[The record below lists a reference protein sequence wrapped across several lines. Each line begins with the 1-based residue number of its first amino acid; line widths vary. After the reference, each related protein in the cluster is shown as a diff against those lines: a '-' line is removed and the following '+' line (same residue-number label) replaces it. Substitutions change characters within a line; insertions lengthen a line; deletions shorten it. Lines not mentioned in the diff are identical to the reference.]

1 MGKVIEMTV
10 WKAHPGKMKE
20 MLAVMSATRTVFLA
34 AGVSEIKIVVG
45 AAGKD
50 VGNATMI
57 QTFKG
62 YADNGAVNEAIGDDA
77 GVKAHQ
83 EKYKDL
89 NIGTF
94 ISHDIYEVIEE

>member
-62 YADNGAVNEAIGDDA
+62 FADNGAVNEAIGDDA

-89 NIGTF
+89 NIATF
-94 ISHDIYEVIEE
+94 ISHDMYEVIEE

>member
-1 MGKVIEMTV
+1 MGRVIEMTV

-20 MLAVMSATRTVFLA
+20 MLAIMAETRTLFLA
-34 AGVSEIKIVVG
+34 AGVSEITIVVG

-62 YADNGAVNEAIGDDA
+62 LADNGAVNEALNDNA
-77 GVKAHQ
+77 AMKAHQ
-83 EKYKDL
+83 KKYADT
-89 NIGTF
+89 NIANF
-94 ISHDIYEVIEE
+94 ISHDIYEVISE